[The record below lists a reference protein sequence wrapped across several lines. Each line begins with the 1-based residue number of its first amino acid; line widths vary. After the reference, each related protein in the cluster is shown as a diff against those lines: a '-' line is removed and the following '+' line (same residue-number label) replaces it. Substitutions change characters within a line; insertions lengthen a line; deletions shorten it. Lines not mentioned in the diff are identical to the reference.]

1 MIITK
6 KKMTSITNERLIYYM
21 CIFFSKLGTC
31 ATCNFIYFVNGL
43 ILNLLKQIQ
52 VKII

>member
-21 CIFFSKLGTC
+21 CIFFFQTRNMRYLQFYLFC
-31 ATCNFIYFVNGL
+31 EWFNFKFIKTNSS
-43 ILNLLKQIQ
+43 
-52 VKII
+52 